1 MALHRD
7 GRYPRLTK
15 AIVGNAGYKGKKDM
29 KRILIRDLGPIAEA
43 DISLRNVNVV
53 IGEQSIGKSCVLKV
67 SCFCT
72 WVEKRIAI
80 EQNARRFEKKGV
92 FMDELVN
99 FHRLNGYV
107 HEKTFIGY
115 ESDFIKFSY
124 DNEHGFSYEWKNER
138 WDYKRP
144 KVSYIP
150 AERNLVAVIPNWF
163 EVKSVADNIQDF
175 MADWSDARKSIVDA
189 AILNLDVA
197 YHYDKGSETDFVK
210 MKDGKYLPFANASS
224 GLQSLIPLYVH
235 LVNINSQKYRDQ
247 EDNSVKHKSELGSL
261 ANSLI
266 DYYGAN
272 LGEVFIKNLEHDDH
286 NQETGLEREF
296 VPNPEM
302 MEWWRSIF
310 LKLSKTHH
318 CEVFLEEPEEN
329 LFPPTQQI
337 LMRTLL
343 NQIMPQEGNTLFIS
357 THSPYILDV
366 LLERPQYD
374 FGLFYIRPTENGSV
388 VKTAT
393 ETDVQD
399 MYEGGVDAFFNIERL
414 GDEV

>member
-1 MALHRD
+1 
-7 GRYPRLTK
+7 
-15 AIVGNAGYKGKKDM
+15 M
-29 KRILIRDLGPIAEA
+29 KRIIIRDLGPIAEA
-43 DISLRNVNVV
+43 DIFLKDVNVV

-92 FMDELVN
+92 FMEELVN

-107 HEKTFIGY
+107 HENTYIGY
-115 ESDFIKFSY
+115 ESDYIKFSY
-124 DNEHGFSYEWKNER
+124 DNEHGFSYEWKKNR
-138 WDYKRP
+138 WDYRRP

-163 EVKSVADNIQDF
+163 EVKSVAENIQDF
-175 MADWSDARKSIVDA
+175 MADWSDARKLVGDEE
-189 AILNLDVA
+189 ILNLDVA
-197 YHYDKGSETDFVK
+197 YHYDRGSDLDFVK
-210 MKDGKYLPFANASS
+210 MKNGQHLPFANASS

-235 LVNINSQKYRDQ
+235 LVNINSKKYRDR
-247 EDNSVKHKSELGSL
+247 ENNSVKHKAETEKLI
-261 ANSLI
+261 NSLVE
-266 DYYGAN
+266 YYDKNVGRA
-272 LGEVFIKNLEHDDH
+272 FIKSPKRQKTDFEKDII
-286 NQETGLEREF
+286 F
-296 VPNPEM
+296 NPEM
-302 MEWWRSIF
+302 TPWLWRRYS
-310 LKLSKTHH
+310 KLSRIHH

-337 LMRTLL
+337 LMKTLL
-343 NQIMPQEGNTLFIS
+343 NQINNQKGNTLFIS

-366 LLERPQYD
+366 LLEREKYD
-374 FGLFYIRPTENGSV
+374 FGLFYIQSSESESF

-393 ETDVQD
+393 EADVQD
-399 MYEGGVDAFFNIERL
+399 MFEDGVDAFFNIERL

>member
-1 MALHRD
+1 
-7 GRYPRLTK
+7 
-15 AIVGNAGYKGKKDM
+15 M
-29 KRILIRDLGPIAEA
+29 KRVIIRDLGPIAEA
-43 DISLRNVNVV
+43 DIFLKDVNVI

-92 FMDELVN
+92 FLEELMN

-107 HEKTFIGY
+107 HEKTYIGY
-115 ESDFIKFSY
+115 ESDYMLFSY
-124 DNEHGFSYEWKNER
+124 DNEHGFSFEWKKGR
-138 WDYKRP
+138 WNYKRP

-175 MADWSDARKSIVDA
+175 MADWSDARKSVGDNEK
-189 AILNLDVA
+189 ILNLDVA
-197 YHYDKGSETDFVK
+197 YHYDEGSDTDFVK
-210 MKDGKYLPFANASS
+210 MKDGHILPFTNVSS
-224 GLQSLIPLYVH
+224 GLQSLIPLYIH
-235 LVNINSQKYRDQ
+235 LFNINSKKYRER
-247 EDNSVKHKSELGSL
+247 EDNSVKHKAEMGKLV
-261 ANSLI
+261 NSLKE
-266 DYYGAN
+266 YYDHN
-272 LGEVFIKNLEHDDH
+272 IGEAYIKNPKYGTI
-286 NQETGLEREF
+286 NQETGLEKDF
-296 VPNPEM
+296 FPNPGM
-302 MEWWRSIF
+302 TKWLMRMF
-310 LKLSKTHH
+310 LRLSRIHH

-343 NQIMPQEGNTLFIS
+343 NQTTRQEGNTLFIS
-357 THSPYILDV
+357 THSPYILDIF
-366 LLERPQYD
+366 LERETYD
-374 FGLFYIRPTENGSV
+374 FGLFYIRATESGSV

-393 ETDVQD
+393 EADVQD
-399 MYEGGVDAFFNIERL
+399 MFEDGIDAFFNIERL

>member
-1 MALHRD
+1 MRLVN
-7 GRYPRLTK
+7 RYWNSNTM
-15 AIVGNAGYKGKKDM
+15 KKI
-29 KRILIRDLGPIAEA
+29 RINNFGPIAEA
-43 DISLRNVNVV
+43 DILLKDVNVI

-92 FMDELVN
+92 FLDELLN

-107 HEKTFIGY
+107 HENTYIGY
-115 ESDFIKFSY
+115 ESDFMKFSY
-124 DNEHGFSYEWKNER
+124 DSKQGFSYEWKKNR

-163 EVKSVADNIQDF
+163 EVKSVAGNIQDF
-175 MADWSDARKSIVDA
+175 MADWSDARKSVGNYE

-197 YHYDKGSETDFVK
+197 YHYDERSDTDFVK
-210 MKDGKYLPFANASS
+210 MKDGQVIPFTNVSS

-235 LVNINSQKYRDQ
+235 LANINSNKYRER
-247 EDNSVKHKSELGSL
+247 EDNSVKHKSEIDNLV
-261 ANSLI
+261 NSLI
-266 DYYGAN
+266 KYYDN
-272 LGEVFIKNLEHDDH
+272 NVGETFINNSKYGTV
-286 NQETGLEREF
+286 NQESGIENE
-296 VPNPEM
+296 VIQNPKM
-302 MEWWRSIF
+302 TQWV
-310 LKLSKTHH
+310 LKRLFSLSRIHH
-318 CEVFLEEPEEN
+318 SEVFLEEPEEN

-337 LMRTLL
+337 LMRSLL
-343 NQIMPQEGNTLFIS
+343 KQVKSQKGNTLFIS
-357 THSPYILDV
+357 THSPYILDI
-366 LLERPQYD
+366 LLERDQYD
-374 FGLFYIRPTENGSV
+374 FGLFYIRSAEKGSE
-388 VKTAT
+388 VKMAT

-399 MYEGGVDAFFNIERL
+399 MFEDGVDTFFNIERL

>member
-1 MALHRD
+1 
-7 GRYPRLTK
+7 
-15 AIVGNAGYKGKKDM
+15 M
-29 KRILIRDLGPIAEA
+29 KRIIIRDLGPIAEA
-43 DISLRNVNVV
+43 DISLKNVNVV

-80 EQNARRFEKKGV
+80 EQSAGRFEKNGV
-92 FMDELVN
+92 FMEELMN

-107 HEKTFIGY
+107 HEKTYIGY

-124 DNEHGFSYEWKNER
+124 DNVHGFSYEWKANR

-175 MADWSDARKSIVDA
+175 MADWSDARKSVGTDE

-197 YHYDKGSETDFVK
+197 YHYDEGSDTDFVK
-210 MKDGKYLPFANASS
+210 MKDGRVLPFTNVSS

-235 LVNINSQKYRDQ
+235 LVNISSKKYREK
-247 EDNSVKHKSELGSL
+247 EDNSVKHKSEIEKLV
-261 ANSLI
+261 NSLVE
-266 DYYGAN
+266 YYG
-272 LGEVFIKNLEHDDH
+272 KNIDEPFVKNPKYGTV
-286 NQETGLEREF
+286 NQETGLEKEF
-296 VPNPEM
+296 IPNPEM
-302 MEWWRSIF
+302 TQWLRRRF
-310 LKLSKTHH
+310 LNLSRIHH
-318 CEVFLEEPEEN
+318 SEVFLEEPEEN

-343 NQIMPQEGNTLFIS
+343 NQIKRQEGNTLFVS
-357 THSPYILDV
+357 THSPYILDI
-366 LLERPQYD
+366 LLERETYD
-374 FGLFYIRPTENGSV
+374 FGLFYIRTSENGSI

-393 ETDVQD
+393 EADVQD
-399 MYEGGVDAFFNIERL
+399 MFEAGVDAFFNIERL

>member
-1 MALHRD
+1 
-7 GRYPRLTK
+7 
-15 AIVGNAGYKGKKDM
+15 M
-29 KRILIRDLGPIAEA
+29 KRIIIRDLGPIAEA
-43 DISLRNVNVV
+43 DISLRYVNVI

-92 FMDELVN
+92 FMEELVN

-107 HEKTFIGY
+107 HENTYIGY
-115 ESDFIKFSY
+115 ESDFMKFSY
-124 DNEHGFSYEWKNER
+124 DNEHGFSYEWKKDR
-138 WDYKRP
+138 WEYKRP

-175 MADWSDARKSIVDA
+175 MADWADARKTVGDKE
-189 AILNLDVA
+189 ILNLDVA
-197 YHYDKGSETDFVK
+197 YHYDESNDTDFVK
-210 MKDGKYLPFANASS
+210 TKDGQVLPFTNVSS

-235 LVNINSQKYRDQ
+235 LVNINSKKYRER
-247 EDNSVKHKSELGSL
+247 EDNSVKHKSEMYDLVDSL
-261 ANSLI
+261 LDYYDNNIGASLI
-266 DYYGAN
+266 KNPKYKAVNQGT
-272 LGEVFIKNLEHDDH
+272 NLEK
-286 NQETGLEREF
+286 EF
-296 VPNPEM
+296 ITNPEM
-302 MEWWRSIF
+302 KQWLEKNY
-310 LKLSKTHH
+310 LNLSRIHH

-337 LMRTLL
+337 LMKTLL
-343 NQIMPQEGNTLFIS
+343 NKINRQEGNTLFIS

-366 LLERPQYD
+366 LLEREQYD
-374 FGLFYIRPTENGSV
+374 FGLFYIRSAENGSE

-393 ETDVQD
+393 EADVQD
-399 MYEGGVDAFFNIERL
+399 MFEDGVDAFFNIERL